1 MYSRLLASVNAVRK
15 AVRGSG
21 VVISLCVL
29 SGAVSLSS
37 ETDPRPPDRADSRPL
52 FCDETLR
59 VLFTPRHP
67 QLGRY
72 EVCTTMAR
80 LAVVAHPEWKVEALQ
95 PLDAFGAAGS
105 YDRSALSRLYG
116 GRRPSVARG
125 WTRQDGRFESLT
137 LISPYPD
144 ATLTRLMPG
153 TLVIRYIVGPSVGR

>member
-1 MYSRLLASVNAVRK
+1 MYSRLRASVNVVRK
-15 AVRGSG
+15 TVRRRG

-29 SGAVSLSS
+29 SGTVS
-37 ETDPRPPDRADSRPL
+37 PPL
-52 FCDETLR
+52 FCDEALT

-72 EVCTTMAR
+72 EVCTTPTP

-105 YDRSALSRLYG
+105 YDRPALSRLYG
-116 GRRPSVARG
+116 GRLPSVARG
-125 WTRQDGRFESLT
+125 WIQQDGRFESLT

-153 TLVIRYIVGPSVGR
+153 TLVIRYIVGPAVGR